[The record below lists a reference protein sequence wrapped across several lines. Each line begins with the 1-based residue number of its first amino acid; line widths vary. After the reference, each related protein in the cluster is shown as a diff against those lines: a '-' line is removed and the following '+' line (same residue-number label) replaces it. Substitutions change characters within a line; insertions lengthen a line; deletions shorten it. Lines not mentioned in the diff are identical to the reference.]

1 MIREIEDFQNIWKY
15 ESESTMKLFAL
26 LNEATFNTVVHPK
39 IRTLKNLAWHIASTP
54 IEMLKHAGLPM
65 SGLNHE
71 DEAPLNPQGII
82 DAYEIAIAQVNLNV
96 PKWSNTDLLDKV
108 NMYGENW
115 SKGTVLDVLIKHQA
129 HHRGELVMLM
139 RLQNLPVIGVYG
151 PTFEEWKQIG
161 MEPQV

>member
-1 MIREIEDFQNIWKY
+1 
-15 ESESTMKLFAL
+15 
-26 LNEATFNTVVHPK
+26 
-39 IRTLKNLAWHIASTP
+39 
-54 IEMLKHAGLPM
+54 MLKLAGLPM

-71 DEAPLNPQGII
+71 DEAPLNPHGII

-96 PKWSNTDLLDKV
+96 PKWSNADLLDKV

-161 MEPQV
+161 MEPQI